1 MRYRGR
7 LPPTDAFNLSVGLSG
22 GGRAPHTLE
31 HFAAEPRKVSMTS
44 RNAALAI
51 LLAYAWGAVFAA
63 APLPSGWRLE
73 GDALVWTSDTPLRMG
88 GARYEIRTRGRL
100 LGYAMQRGDTLRLRV
115 PPGAPLDELSVWS
128 GGRRLD
134 GVAAQRHIREQSV
147 APDVEPGI
155 SAWTFDPAVRGP
167 YETRRLKY
175 ELPGLVL
182 PDYPAPIEVLAE
194 VTTPLGRAG
203 PMPLVLLLHGRHST
217 CYRSGA
223 DGELSGDWPC
233 PSGWRPVPS
242 LAGYRYITDVLASQ
256 GYLAVSIAANGVN
269 GQDGLV
275 EDGGS
280 SARSAL
286 VRHHLAQWAEWS
298 GHGGDP
304 WGGRFRGRVD
314 LDDVV
319 LVGHSRGGE
328 GVERATLDS
337 HGDDPWR
344 VRGLVLIGPTAFG
357 RQVAPGV
364 HTAVILPFC
373 DGDVSDLQGQQYVDV
388 GRDLSQDRALRASIM
403 AMGTNHNYYN
413 TEWTPGL
420 ARAPS
425 WDDWFDARDPQ
436 CGEQRDRR
444 LGPAEQQAVGLAYT
458 AALVNLALAEDVR
471 SLPLLDGSRV
481 KPPSIGRASAFVHAI
496 GGNKRVVYAAGRGT
510 QVIARAL
517 SARECRGYYVAGP
530 FDIRTGCTP
539 DLYFELIPH
548 WSPMAFVET
557 APAPRA
563 LEVAWSG
570 AGGSVRIPVA
580 PARNGGDALDFRIV
594 GEPGAGEVDIDVRVR
609 DSSGAWTTL
618 GSRPMTLR
626 SYHGPAPLGKA
637 VARQLRMPLR
647 GLDAGRMTEIELI
660 PRTPTGKFWL
670 LDISTK
676 ESSLAP
682 MRASELPRVS
692 VGRFRVPEGDS
703 GETAIEI
710 PLSIEG
716 EVATRARLWVQLT
729 NFASFDDPVEGFP
742 LVLEPGATT
751 ASIPFTYRGDS
762 VYDPFTQVTQV
773 TLLARRNAVTGV
785 FAGTV
790 EVVED
795 DPAPRLSIDVAQVTA
810 TEGASLTWTFR
821 LSEPLANWAY
831 WPVQI
836 VAAGARFA
844 ELDTD
849 DVEPAFLEQFG
860 IGPPRPAVPLSEL
873 GLSLGL
879 EFEPGV
885 TARSV
890 AIPVRADG
898 TAEPLEGVS
907 LRVDGFGDPV
917 VPQPIGATGIVPAG

>member
-1 MRYRGR
+1 M
-7 LPPTDAFNLSVGLSG
+7 A
-22 GGRAPHTLE
+22 
-31 HFAAEPRKVSMTS
+31 S
-44 RNAALAI
+44 RHAVLGI
-51 LLAYAWGAVFAA
+51 LLAFMVGAASAA
-63 APLPSGWRLE
+63 AQLPAGWRYE
-73 GDALVWTSDTPLRMG
+73 GDELVWTSAIPLRMG
-88 GARYEIRTRGRL
+88 GARYEIRSRGRL
-100 LGYAMQRGDTLRLRV
+100 LGYAVQRGDTLRLRV
-115 PPGAPLDELSVWS
+115 PPGASLHDLSVWG

-134 GVAAQRHIREQSV
+134 DFAAQLQMRQQSV
-147 APDVEPGI
+147 APAADPAI
-155 SAWTFDPAVRGP
+155 SRWSFDPAARGP

-175 ELPGLVL
+175 ELPGLAL

-194 VTTPLGRAG
+194 VTTPVGHAA

-217 CYRSGA
+217 CFRGGA

-233 PSGWRPVPS
+233 PSGWRAVPS
-242 LAGYRYITDVLASQ
+242 HAGYRYIADVLASQ

-269 GQDGLV
+269 GQDGLL

-280 SARSAL
+280 SARSSL

-314 LDDVV
+314 LDEVV

-328 GVERATLDS
+328 GVERATIDG
-337 HGDDPWR
+337 HDDDPWR
-344 VRGLVLIGPTAFG
+344 IRGLVLIGPTAFG

-388 GRDLSQDRALRASIM
+388 GRDLSHDRALRASIM

-420 ARAPS
+420 AKAPA

-436 CGEQRDRR
+436 CGDQRDRR
-444 LGPAEQQAVGLAYT
+444 LSPAEQQAVGLAYT
-458 AALVNLALAEDVR
+458 AALVNLAVEDDAR

-481 KPPSIGRASAFVHAI
+481 KPPSIGRAGAFVHAI
-496 GGNKRVVYAAGRGT
+496 GGNKRLLYAAGRGT
-510 QVIARAL
+510 QVSARSL
-517 SARECRGYYVAGP
+517 VARECRGYYVEGP

-539 DLYFELIPH
+539 DLYYELIPH

-580 PARNGGDALDFRIV
+580 PARSRGDALDFRIV
-594 GEPGAGEVDIDVRVR
+594 GEPGAADVEIDVRVR
-609 DSSGAWTTL
+609 DSSGAWAAL

-647 GLDAGRMTEIELI
+647 GFDARRMTEIELI

-670 LDISTK
+670 LDVSTK
-676 ESSLAP
+676 EGSLPAIGAG
-682 MRASELPRVS
+682 RLPRVS
-692 VGRFRVPEGDS
+692 IGRYKVPEGDS

-729 NFASFDDPVEGFP
+729 NFASLDDPLEGFP
-742 LVLEPGATT
+742 LVLEPGATS
-751 ASIPFTYRGDS
+751 ASIPFKYRGDS
-762 VYDPFTQVTQV
+762 VYDPFTQITQV

-795 DPAPRLSIDVAQVTA
+795 DPAPRLTVDAAQATA
-810 TEGASLTWTFR
+810 VEGASLTWTFR
-821 LSEPLANWAY
+821 LSEPLANWAF
-831 WPVQI
+831 WPAQVI
-836 VAAGARFA
+836 AAGSRFA

-860 IGPPRPAVPLSEL
+860 IVPPQPAVPLSEL

-885 TARSV
+885 TARSIM
-890 AIPVRADG
+890 IPVRADG
-898 TAEPLEGVS
+898 AAEPAEGVV
-907 LRVDGFGDPV
+907 LLVDGFGDPV
-917 VPQPIGATGIVPAG
+917 VPQPIEAIGLVPAD